1 MNKTLKLMVV
11 LFVFLFVSA
20 LTPGW
25 LLGNVIF
32 TGGICSANGF
42 VLEQD
47 MSNSQGTVNRYI
59 DISSPFSGAYLYEN
73 LTVVG
78 RSEITDSFTMHNL
91 PPGVDADYGFDF
103 IDDIFGPLPANEP
116 APAPPQG
123 FSTTTEKSLS
133 SGGSA
138 SDDTAVLSVAITE
151 DFGLQKTADYD
162 WFVLF

>member
-1 MNKTLKLMVV
+1 VKKTLKLMVV

-25 LLGNVIF
+25 FPVTELS
-32 TGGICSANGF
+32 TGGTCSANGF
-42 VLEQD
+42 VLDQD

-91 PPGVDADYGFDF
+91 PPGVDADTGFDL
-103 IDDIFGPLPANEP
+103 IDDIFGPLPENDP
-116 APAPPQG
+116 APASTQG
-123 FSTTTEKSLS
+123 STTAAETKLS
-133 SGGSA
+133 SGTSKA
-138 SDDTAVLSVAITE
+138 DDTAVLSVNITE
-151 DFGLQKTADYD
+151 DFGLQKSADYD

>member
-1 MNKTLKLMVV
+1 VNKTLKLMVV
-11 LFVFLFVSA
+11 LLSFIFISA

-25 LLGNVIF
+25 FLGSLAF

-42 VLEQD
+42 VLDQN
-47 MSNSQGTVNRYI
+47 MANSQGTVNRYI

-78 RSEITDSFTMHNL
+78 RSEITDSFTMDNL
-91 PPGVDADYGFDF
+91 PPGVDATQGFD
-103 IDDIFGPLPANEP
+103 IIEDIFDSSPENEP
-116 APAPPQG
+116 APAPPQDS
-123 FSTTTEKSLS
+123 STVTEKTLS

-162 WFVLF
+162 WFELF

>member
-11 LFVFLFVSA
+11 LLAFLFVSA

-25 LLGNVIF
+25 FLGNVIF

-42 VLEQD
+42 VLNQD

-78 RSEITDSFTMHNL
+78 RAEITDSFTMDNL
-91 PPGVDADYGFDF
+91 PPGVDADNWFDLT
-103 IDDIFGPLPANEP
+103 DDIFGPLPANEP

-123 FSTTTEKSLS
+123 SSTATEKNLS
-133 SGGSA
+133 SGR
-138 SDDTAVLSVAITE
+138 DDTAVLSVVITE

>member
-1 MNKTLKLMVV
+1 MVV

-20 LTPGW
+20 LTPG
-25 LLGNVIF
+25 LFYGNVIL

-42 VLEQD
+42 VLDQN

-78 RSEITDSFTMHNL
+78 RSEINDSFTMDNL
-91 PPGVDADYGFDF
+91 PPGVNADSGSDF
-103 IDDIFGPLPANEP
+103 IGDIFGPLPESDPAT

-123 FSTTTEKSLS
+123 STSATEKTISAGS
-133 SGGSA
+133 SA

-151 DFGLQKTADYD
+151 DFGLRKTADYD
-162 WFVLF
+162 WFELF